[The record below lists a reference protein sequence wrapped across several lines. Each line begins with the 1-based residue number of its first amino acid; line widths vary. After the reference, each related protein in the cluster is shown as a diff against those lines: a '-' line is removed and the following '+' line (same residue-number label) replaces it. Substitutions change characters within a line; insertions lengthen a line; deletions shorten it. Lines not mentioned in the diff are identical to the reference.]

1 MKKKYIFLGALVI
14 IIGAAYYLT
23 PSLESIVK
31 TLVNKYGSEITGTE
45 VKLEGFKL
53 SLTNGEGSI
62 SGLTVAN
69 PQNYKSPY
77 IISLGG
83 VSVKIDLKSLTTDT
97 IIINEIKVDKP
108 VITYEMLS
116 LTQNNIKQLLDN
128 INKNTASAEKSE
140 ADAAKAETSDK
151 ADKAAGKKV
160 IIKLVSINEGELQA
174 VTPLQSE
181 KSSLDVKLPSIQLKD
196 IGADKKDGES
206 IAGSISKILSKILNT
221 ASQTV
226 VKSGLGDLKNVAQ
239 ESMDSVVGGVKDK
252 VKNLGIFGK

>member
-45 VKLEGFKL
+45 VKLEGFNL

-140 ADAAKAETSDK
+140 ADAAKAETS
-151 ADKAAGKKV
+151 DKAAGKKV

>member
-45 VKLEGFKL
+45 VKLEGFNL

-108 VITYEMLS
+108 VIT
-116 LTQNNIKQLLDN
+116 
-128 INKNTASAEKSE
+128 
-140 ADAAKAETSDK
+140 
-151 ADKAAGKKV
+151 
-160 IIKLVSINEGELQA
+160 
-174 VTPLQSE
+174 
-181 KSSLDVKLPSIQLKD
+181 
-196 IGADKKDGES
+196 
-206 IAGSISKILSKILNT
+206 
-221 ASQTV
+221 
-226 VKSGLGDLKNVAQ
+226 
-239 ESMDSVVGGVKDK
+239 
-252 VKNLGIFGK
+252 

>member
-45 VKLEGFKL
+45 VKLEGFNL

-69 PQNYKSPY
+69 PKNYKSPY

-83 VSVKIDLKSLTTDT
+83 VSVKVDLKSLTTDT

-140 ADAAKAETSDK
+140 ADAAKAETN
-151 ADKAAGKKV
+151 DKAAGKKV
-160 IIKLVSINEGELQA
+160 VIKLVSINEGELQA

-196 IGADKKDGES
+196 IGADKKEGES